1 MKRVV
6 LAALVLLLL
15 LASLAPV
22 QAETADGDA
31 FAADR
36 KAARWGVAMTVGL
49 IGNACDHLE
58 DAAMATI
65 RSNFYGFTNIDFLL
79 PDKVIVIDLTDEEIE
94 TARAA
99 LSAES
104 GDELASALAEYV
116 NRQFDDEYAEAVN
129 AVAHRYGNTTV
140 ERGLVVLPYG
150 WHIAVVSF
158 QNRKAQSALVIS
170 TKEISQALDAES
182 IGQYTSQLG
191 LGELPV
197 RIYAGADRDELLY
210 GNEWKS
216 GAAYMDSEYHM
227 ADQIGKTADRF
238 LRLFPLTMRE
248 NTIDDGL
255 RFYILRC
262 FLEDAARGDPM
273 GAARIVAE
281 RALPLM
287 RLSDPEVTT
296 RFVRENQRMIDAFRD
311 SRKAPDIPYGD
322 TLQEGDPDMRGTF
335 LYVIT
340 LNSPERESESFCDLV
355 LEATL
360 PAANIPDT
368 PEKADYIIRCNVTY
382 SETPDASNSTSAIY
396 CPTTEITLHDA
407 RTGAMLQNLGTV
419 TRELR
424 KGIIVATKG
433 NTYYYPF
440 IDQIWEKT
448 RVLFEKD

>member
-1 MKRVV
+1 MKRLCV
-6 LAALVLLLL
+6 AALVLLLL
-15 LASLAPV
+15 LPFSAAY
-22 QAETADGDA
+22 AETSQEDV
-31 FAADR
+31 FTSDR

-49 IGNACDHLE
+49 MGNACDHLN
-58 DAAMATI
+58 DAETASI
-65 RSNFYGFTNIDFLL
+65 RSNFYGFTNIDFLC
-79 PDKVIVIDLTDEEIE
+79 PDKVIVIDLTDEETE
-94 TARAA
+94 TARSA
-99 LSAES
+99 LNAES
-104 GDELASALAEYV
+104 GDKLAAALAEFV
-116 NRQFDDEYAEAVN
+116 NRQFDAEYAEAVN
-129 AVAHRYGNTTV
+129 AAAHWYGNTVV
-140 ERGLVVLPYG
+140 ERGLVILPYG

-158 QNRKAQSALVIS
+158 ENRKAQSALVIS
-170 TKEISQALDAES
+170 TEEISQALDAEA

-191 LGELPV
+191 LSELPIRV
-197 RIYAGADRDELLY
+197 YEGADRDELLY

-227 ADQIGKTADRF
+227 AEQIGKTADRF
-238 LRLFPLTMRE
+238 LRLFPLTMRDD
-248 NTIDDGL
+248 TIDDNL

-262 FLEDAARGDPM
+262 FLSDAARDDPM
-273 GAARIVAE
+273 RAARIVAE

-287 RLSDPEVTT
+287 RLSDPDATA
-296 RFVRENQRMIDAFRD
+296 RFVSENQRMIDVFRD

-322 TLQEGDPDMRGTF
+322 ALSEGESDPRGTF

-340 LNSPERESESFCDLV
+340 LNNPEREAKSFCDLV

-382 SETPDASNSTSAIY
+382 SETPDISSSSSALY

-407 RTGAMLQNLGTV
+407 KTGAMLQNLGTV
-419 TRELR
+419 TRELQ
-424 KGIIVATKG
+424 KGIIVAAKG

-448 RVLFEKD
+448 RVLFENN